1 MREDIE
7 NAGMELIWVF
17 GSGRALKTSI
27 ERVLNTRDKIAVKM
41 AETM

>member
-7 NAGMELIWVF
+7 NAGLEHIWVF

-27 ERVLNTRDKIAVKM
+27 ERVLNARDKIAVKM